1 MTKLNITDVCYV
13 AASMASDM
21 DSDDDVAGDV
31 VSEIKRHR
39 PIKNRAHQFNSIS
52 HTIHQDDHYSL
63 EYIPNFSSPK

>member
-1 MTKLNITDVCYV
+1 MTKLNVTDVCHV

-39 PIKNRAHQFNSIS
+39 PIKN
-52 HTIHQDDHYSL
+52 
-63 EYIPNFSSPK
+63 

>member
-1 MTKLNITDVCYV
+1 MTKLNVTDVCHM

-39 PIKNRAHQFNSIS
+39 PIKN
-52 HTIHQDDHYSL
+52 
-63 EYIPNFSSPK
+63 